1 MAEFKGILFDYGH
14 TLVWFPRLDRTHLAA
29 TRNTRKV
36 LQELGVAVEDSKLQS
51 LVESFAHRKSGDV
64 VSMEEEFKEIF
75 ASLGIKEYKPNKLKE
90 AIWAWW
96 TPFIRNV
103 RARRGLNELL
113 EYLRKM
119 RFKVGIVANVWSE
132 GMNPVLE
139 RLRIKRFFDTMIS
152 SINIGIQKPE
162 PRIFQLALNHLELAP
177 EEVLMVGDNPRV
189 DIKAAYDLGIGTAR
203 LMRGPNRAKPDIV
216 EPNFKIRNLSTLA
229 TIVRKP
235 NPHTQHRLKTAIAQR
250 NKRESK

>member
-14 TLVWFPRLDRTHLAA
+14 TLVWFPRLERTHLAA

-189 DIKAAYDLGIGTAR
+189 DIKAAYDLGIGTVR
-203 LMRGPNRAKPDIV
+203 LMRGPNRTRPDIV
-216 EPNFKIRNLSTLA
+216 KPDFRIRNLSTLA
-229 TIVRKP
+229 TIVRKQ
-235 NPHTQHRLKTAIAQR
+235 NPSA
-250 NKRESK
+250 